1 MALVLY
7 LAPAE
12 NIGETDVVCVCVEDI
27 RDYCLFIITIS
38 LFAKWKTWWVKGLTP
53 SDEYQATLH
62 LTLWSSM
69 VTFLLVH
76 CLHAVDYL
84 HSSKQTN
91 TIG

>member
-38 LFAKWKTWWVKGLTP
+38 LFAK
-53 SDEYQATLH
+53 
-62 LTLWSSM
+62 
-69 VTFLLVH
+69 
-76 CLHAVDYL
+76 
-84 HSSKQTN
+84 
-91 TIG
+91 